1 MIEIS
6 IPGRDTLR
14 IEHLVLDYNGTIAV
28 DGLLIEGVKERI
40 EQLFPLVDIHVLTA
54 DTYGTVTAQCAPLGV
69 HVEKF
74 PREGAALC
82 KKAIV
87 ERLKGVCAIGNG
99 YNDIPMFDSAELAIA
114 VLEEEGFITRT
125 PSASDKRVMELYP
138 TQKALDLLPQ
148 ISDILKRW
156 ESCITS
162 ELTDEEI
169 ELLSTLLARM
179 KDKASRYMEER

>member
-1 MIEIS
+1 MSQIIKDMTEITRCGVQYRLDCLAPMGLKACHAS
-6 IPGRDTLR
+6 YLKEICRTPG
-14 IEHLVLDYNGTIAV
+14 ISQ
-28 DGLLIEGVKERI
+28 DGLARLICINKSNVAR
-40 EQLFPLVDIHVLTA
+40 QA
-54 DTYGTVTAQCAPLGV
+54 
-69 HVEKF
+69 
-74 PREGAALC
+74 
-82 KKAIV
+82 
-87 ERLKGVCAIGNG
+87 
-99 YNDIPMFDSAELAIA
+99 A